1 MREPAL
7 DLTRDLS
14 TTMQAAGTP
23 LTREDAAEV
32 TQKIPKI
39 ENICI
44 APDDQSRA
52 VDCEM
57 ERVGWSIA

>member
-1 MREPAL
+1 
-7 DLTRDLS
+7 
-14 TTMQAAGTP
+14 MQAAGTP
-23 LTREDAAEV
+23 PGREPEDTAEV

-44 APDDQSRA
+44 APDDQSLA